1 MRLSSG
7 PLAAAIG
14 VVVLLQSARR
24 ARTHGVGTVE
34 ERVFRKF
41 NRAPDAVHVPVW
53 VVMQSGS
60 LAAVFVVAGQLLLG
74 RRARVAVVTAIAG
87 TAVWGGVKLVKPLVG
102 RGRPEHHL
110 DGVLVRGQPQTGLGY
125 PSGHSAVALT
135 LALVATRDRS
145 PVVRIA
151 AMAVAGATG
160 GARMYVGAHLPL
172 DVAGGLAIGI
182 LSGRA
187 VNAVVEPKPGHRNRS

>member
-1 MRLSSG
+1 M
-7 PLAAAIG
+7 
-14 VVVLLQSARR
+14 
-24 ARTHGVGTVE
+24 ARTDGVSTIE
-34 ERVFRKF
+34 ERVFRTF
-41 NRAPDAVHVPVW
+41 NRAPDAIHVPVW
-53 VVMQSGS
+53 AVMQSGS
-60 LAAVFVVAGQLLLG
+60 LAAVFVVAGQCVL
-74 RRARVAVVTAIAG
+74 RRRPRTAVTVAVAG
-87 TAVWGGVKLVKPLVG
+87 TAVWGGVKLIKPAIG

-135 LALVATRDRS
+135 LALVAARDTNSTAR
-145 PVVRIA
+145 VV

-172 DVAGGLAIGI
+172 DIAGGLAIGM

-187 VNAVVEPKPGHRNRS
+187 INAWCAGFAGGRSAWI